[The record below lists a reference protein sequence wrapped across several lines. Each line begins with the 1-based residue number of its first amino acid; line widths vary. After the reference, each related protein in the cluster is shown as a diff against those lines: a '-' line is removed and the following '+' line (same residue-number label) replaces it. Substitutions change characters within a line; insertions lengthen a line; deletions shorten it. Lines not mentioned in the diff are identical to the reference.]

1 MDGLA
6 RQREPCRVLIV
17 ERPDGREMVKWVLER
32 HGFSVDLADDG
43 EAGLLA
49 AAAHGPAVA
58 LIEIDV
64 PKLDGWTLAR
74 AMRRLFGRRIA
85 LVAITSR
92 HAPEDRQKSRAAG
105 FDAHLVKPVPI
116 VDIEITIRALVP
128 SAKHYLA

>member
-1 MDGLA
+1 MDALA

-49 AAAHGPAVA
+49 AASHDPAVA
-58 LIEIDV
+58 LIEIDM
-64 PKLDGWTLAR
+64 PKVDGWMLAR
-74 AMRRLFGRRIA
+74 AMRRLYGRRIA

-92 HAPEDRQKSRAAG
+92 HAPEDRQESRAAG

-116 VDIEITIRALVP
+116 AEIETTIRALVP
-128 SAKHYLA
+128 SAGRGSA

>member
-6 RQREPCRVLIV
+6 QQREPCRVLIV

-49 AAAHGPAVA
+49 AAAHDPAVV

-64 PKLDGWTLAR
+64 PKVDGWTLAR
-74 AMRRLFGRRIA
+74 AMRRLFGRRVA

-92 HAPEDRQKSRAAG
+92 HAPEDRQRSRAAG

-116 VDIEITIRALVP
+116 VEIETTIRALVP
-128 SAKHYLA
+128 SAGQCSA

>member
-1 MDGLA
+1 
-6 RQREPCRVLIV
+6 
-17 ERPDGREMVKWVLER
+17 MVKWVLER

-49 AAAHGPAVA
+49 ATAHDPAIA

-64 PKLDGWTLAR
+64 PKVDGWTLAR
-74 AMRRLFGRRIA
+74 TMRRLFGRRIA

-116 VDIEITIRALVP
+116 VEIETTIRALVP
-128 SAKHYLA
+128 TAGPCSA